1 MRGPVVSVALG
12 VVLALVS
19 SASAAAQA
27 TACDPFTAPSFR
39 GEVPTAQQV
48 LGINLGDR
56 DVTTAESDR
65 YLLAVDA
72 ASPRVTSGVA
82 ATSVQGRP
90 LRYAI
95 AGRPERVTS
104 AGLEAVRASAAK
116 LMDPRTS
123 ASQAAQIAAA
133 NPAIL
138 WIAANVHGGEESGTD
153 ASLRVLYELADRSD
167 CAAQRILDQ
176 AVVVILPI
184 QNPDGREADTR
195 RNAYGFDMNRDW
207 FARSQ
212 PETDGK
218 VELLRRYPGVLFI
231 DAHEMGSET
240 YFFPPNADPV
250 YHDIADPAVDWI
262 NDIYGAAMQ
271 DEFDERGI
279 PYFNYDTYDL
289 FYAGY
294 GDTVPANGFG
304 AAGMT
309 FEKAN
314 GDPAPQRVSEQY
326 LTQWTSLSAAAINK
340 EKILRE
346 WHGSWVEAVRQG
358 EAGQLEPNRTYEP
371 GVPVS
376 QPVPDRT
383 VRHYFLRAD
392 DPDKAREVQGLVRRL
407 QRMDVEV
414 RRLSAPL
421 SVPDFR
427 AYGRAPAATTLPT
440 GTYWIPMAQR
450 QKHWI
455 QAMLNESTYTPV
467 GYAYDIVGWSSPL
480 LFNVAGGSSGAVLSP
495 RATVA
500 SAQAEPAPPALPS
513 KRPSIAIYSMSPQFS
528 RGIESSGWLR
538 WLLDRWGVEYRDV
551 SATDIATGGLNG
563 AEVLLVPDGYAL
575 KDPSVPSDPYG
586 YKDLGP
592 KGRGNLKAWVQ
603 NGGRYVGWLDGGVL
617 ASALGISGTVYGDGG
632 DAGVSTPG
640 SLFRVR
646 VNDGSPLA
654 AGVGPFAWT
663 LDDARYVLSSGAGA
677 TIPLRYPDASSSDFF
692 VSGQADGAAALGGRP
707 AATDE
712 RVGSGR
718 VVAFGFDPNFRA
730 FADGTEKI
738 LRNAVFGADP
748 ATARATAAR
757 VRTAS
762 TRRAV
767 RSTRRLT
774 VAKDPLRLVVRARGA
789 RKAKRVLARFD
800 ASYRVLRARKR
811 VQFVIDN
818 PGGAQGD
825 EHPYARELGVA
836 LRAAKVPVVMLRV
849 P

>member
-1 MRGPVVSVALG
+1 MRILIGA
-12 VVLALVS
+12 VLATLVL
-19 SASAAAQA
+19 ASPAAAQQ
-27 TACDPFTAPSFR
+27 TACDPFTEPTFA
-39 GEVPTAQQV
+39 GQVPTAQQAI
-48 LGINLGDR
+48 GINLGDR
-56 DVTTAESDR
+56 DVTSAESDR
-65 YLLAVDA
+65 YLLAIDG
-72 ASPRVTSGVA
+72 ASSRVTSGVA

-90 LRYAI
+90 LRYAVV
-95 AGRPERVTS
+95 GRPERVTS
-104 AGLEAVRASAAK
+104 AGLAAVRASAAK

-123 ASQAAQIAAA
+123 TRDAARIAAA
-133 NPAIL
+133 DPAIL
-138 WIAANVHGGEESGTD
+138 WIAGNVHGGEESGTD

-167 CAAQRILDQ
+167 CAAQRILDR
-176 AVVVILPI
+176 AVVMILPT

-195 RNAYGFDMNRDW
+195 RNSYGFDMNRDW
-207 FARSQ
+207 FARTQ

-218 VELLRRYPGVLFI
+218 LELLRRYPGVLFI
-231 DAHEMGSET
+231 DAHEFGGT
-240 YFFPPNADPV
+240 DDYFFPPNADPV

-262 NDIYGAAMQ
+262 NDVYGAAMQ

-294 GDTVPANGFG
+294 GDTVPATGFG

-314 GDPAPQRVSEQY
+314 GDPASQRVFEQY

-340 EKILRE
+340 ERILRE

-358 EAGQLEPNRTYEP
+358 EAGELEPNRTYEP

-376 QPVPDRT
+376 QPVPDRK

-392 DPDKAREVQGLVRRL
+392 DPAKVREVQALVRRL

-414 RRLSAPL
+414 RRLTAPL
-421 SVPDFR
+421 AVPDFR
-427 AYGRAPAATTLPT
+427 AYGRAAAATTLPA

-450 QKHWI
+450 QKHWV
-455 QAMLNESTYTPV
+455 QSMLNESTYTPV
-467 GYAYDIVGWSSPL
+467 GYAYDIVGWSNPL
-480 LFNVAGGSSGAVLSP
+480 LFNVDGGSSGAVLSP
-495 RATVA
+495 RSTVA
-500 SAQAEPAPPALPS
+500 GAQPEPAPPAFPS
-513 KRPSIAIYSMSPQFS
+513 RRPSVAIYSMSPQFS

-538 WLLDRWGVEYRDV
+538 WLLDRWGVAYRDV
-551 SATDIATGGLNG
+551 SATDIAEG
-563 AEVLLVPDGYAL
+563 ALAGVEVLLVPDGYAL
-575 KDPSVPSDPYG
+575 KDPSFPSDPYG

-592 KGRGNLKAWVQ
+592 KGRDNLRAFVQ
-603 NGGRYVGWLDGGVL
+603 DGGRYVGWLDGVVL

-654 AGVGPFAWT
+654 AGVGPFAWV
-663 LDDARYVLSSGAGA
+663 LDDARYVLASGAGA
-677 TIPLRYPDASSSDFF
+677 GVPLRYPDAGSSDFF

-712 RVGSGR
+712 RVGRGR

-730 FADGTEKI
+730 FADGTEKL

-748 ATARATAAR
+748 AVARAAAAR
-757 VRTAS
+757 RAA

-767 RSTRRLT
+767 RATRRLT
-774 VAKDPLRLVVRARGA
+774 VAKDPLRLVVRARGVRA
-789 RKAKRVLARFD
+789 AKRVLARFG
-800 ASYRVLRARKR
+800 ATYRVQRARGR
-811 VQFVIDN
+811 VQFVVSN
-818 PGGAQGD
+818 PGAAQGD
-825 EHPYARELGVA
+825 EHPYARRLGVA
-836 LRAAKVPVVMLRV
+836 LRAAKVPVVMYRV

>member
-1 MRGPVVSVALG
+1 M
-12 VVLALVS
+12 
-19 SASAAAQA
+19 
-27 TACDPFTAPSFR
+27 
-39 GEVPTAQQV
+39 
-48 LGINLGDR
+48 
-56 DVTTAESDR
+56 
-65 YLLAVDA
+65 
-72 ASPRVTSGVA
+72 
-82 ATSVQGRP
+82 
-90 LRYAI
+90 
-95 AGRPERVTS
+95 
-104 AGLEAVRASAAK
+104 
-116 LMDPRTS
+116 
-123 ASQAAQIAAA
+123 
-133 NPAIL
+133 
-138 WIAANVHGGEESGTD
+138 
-153 ASLRVLYELADRSD
+153 
-167 CAAQRILDQ
+167 
-176 AVVVILPI
+176 
-184 QNPDGREADTR
+184 
-195 RNAYGFDMNRDW
+195 
-207 FARSQ
+207 
-212 PETDGK
+212 
-218 VELLRRYPGVLFI
+218 
-231 DAHEMGSET
+231 
-240 YFFPPNADPV
+240 
-250 YHDIADPAVDWI
+250 
-262 NDIYGAAMQ
+262 
-271 DEFDERGI
+271 
-279 PYFNYDTYDL
+279 
-289 FYAGY
+289 
-294 GDTVPANGFG
+294 
-304 AAGMT
+304 
-309 FEKAN
+309 
-314 GDPAPQRVSEQY
+314 
-326 LTQWTSLSAAAINK
+326 
-340 EKILRE
+340 
-346 WHGSWVEAVRQG
+346 
-358 EAGQLEPNRTYEP
+358 
-371 GVPVS
+371 PVS

-421 SVPDFR
+421 SVPDYR
-427 AYGRAPAATTLPT
+427 AYGRAPAATTLPA
-440 GTYWIPMAQR
+440 GHLLDPDGAAPEALDPGDAQR
-450 QKHWI
+450 EHLHAGRLRLRHRRLEQP
-455 QAMLNESTYTPV
+455 APV
-467 GYAYDIVGWSSPL
+467 QRRGRL
-480 LFNVAGGSSGAVLSP
+480 LRRGALAEGDGRRP
-495 RATVA
+495 R
-500 SAQAEPAPPALPS
+500 QAEPAPPALPS

-528 RGIESSGWLR
+528 RGIESSGWLH
-538 WLLDRWGVEYRDV
+538 WLLDRWGVKYRDV
-551 SATDIATGGLNG
+551 SATDIAAGGLGG

-575 KDPSVPSDPYG
+575 KDPERAV
-586 YKDLGP
+586 GP
-592 KGRGNLKAWVQ
+592 LRLQGPRAEGPARNLKAWVQ

-677 TIPLRYPDASSSDFF
+677 TIPLRYPDAGSSDFF

-730 FADGTEKI
+730 FADGTEKL

-789 RKAKRVLARFD
+789 RKAKRMLARFD

>member
-1 MRGPVVSVALG
+1 M
-12 VVLALVS
+12 
-19 SASAAAQA
+19 
-27 TACDPFTAPSFR
+27 
-39 GEVPTAQQV
+39 PTAQQV

-72 ASPRVTSGVA
+72 ASSRVTSGVA

-95 AGRPERVTS
+95 VGRPERVTS
-104 AGLEAVRASAAK
+104 SGLDAVRASAAK

-123 ASQAAQIAAA
+123 DREADRIAASD
-133 NPAIL
+133 PAVL

-167 CAAQRILDQ
+167 CAAQRILDH

-207 FARSQ
+207 FARTQ

-218 VELLRRYPGVLFI
+218 VELLRRYPRVLFI
-231 DAHEMGSET
+231 DAHEMGARDATSSRPT
-240 YFFPPNADPV
+240 PTRSTTRSPTRPSTGSTTSTARRCRTT
-250 YHDIADPAVDWI
+250 
-262 NDIYGAAMQ
+262 
-271 DEFDERGI
+271 FDERGI

-314 GDPAPQRVSEQY
+314 GDPAPQRVFEQY

-340 EKILRE
+340 ERILRE

-392 DPDKAREVQGLVRRL
+392 DPDKAREVQALVAAAAADGRR
-407 QRMDVEV
+407 
-414 RRLSAPL
+414 
-421 SVPDFR
+421 
-427 AYGRAPAATTLPT
+427 GAPAVGAAERARLPRLRPRAGATTLPA

-480 LFNVAGGSSGAVLSP
+480 LFNVAGGSSGAVLAP
-495 RATVA
+495 RYTVA
-500 SAQAEPAPPALPS
+500 GAQAEPAPPALPGEAALD
-513 KRPSIAIYSMSPQFS
+513 RD
-528 RGIESSGWLR
+528 
-538 WLLDRWGVEYRDV
+538 LLDV
-551 SATDIATGGLNG
+551 
-563 AEVLLVPDGYAL
+563 
-575 KDPSVPSDPYG
+575 
-586 YKDLGP
+586 
-592 KGRGNLKAWVQ
+592 
-603 NGGRYVGWLDGGVL
+603 
-617 ASALGISGTVYGDGG
+617 
-632 DAGVSTPG
+632 
-640 SLFRVR
+640 
-646 VNDGSPLA
+646 A
-654 AGVGPFAWT
+654 A
-663 LDDARYVLSSGAGA
+663 
-677 TIPLRYPDASSSDFF
+677 
-692 VSGQADGAAALGGRP
+692 
-707 AATDE
+707 
-712 RVGSGR
+712 
-718 VVAFGFDPNFRA
+718 
-730 FADGTEKI
+730 
-738 LRNAVFGADP
+738 
-748 ATARATAAR
+748 
-757 VRTAS
+757 
-762 TRRAV
+762 
-767 RSTRRLT
+767 
-774 VAKDPLRLVVRARGA
+774 
-789 RKAKRVLARFD
+789 VLARD
-800 ASYRVLRARKR
+800 RVLGLAALAARSLGRRLPRRVGDRHRHRRPERARTSCSCPTATR
-811 VQFVIDN
+811 SRTRTSRRI
-818 PGGAQGD
+818 PTATRTSG
-825 EHPYARELGVA
+825 P
-836 LRAAKVPVVMLRV
+836 RAART
-849 P
+849 

>member
-1 MRGPVVSVALG
+1 MRGSILSLVLG
-12 VVLALVS
+12 AVLALIS
-19 SASAAAQA
+19 TASAAAQA
-27 TACDPFTAPSFR
+27 PACDPFTQPSFR

-48 LGINLGDR
+48 IGINLGDR
-56 DVTTAESDR
+56 DVTAAESDR
-65 YLLAVDA
+65 YLLAVDG
-72 ASPRVTSGVA
+72 ASSRVTSGVA

-90 LRYAI
+90 LRYAVV
-95 AGRPERVTS
+95 GRPERVTS
-104 AGLEAVRASAAK
+104 AGLDGVRASAAK
-116 LMDPRTS
+116 LMDPRTT
-123 ASQAAQIAAA
+123 ATQAAQIAAA
-133 NPAIL
+133 DPAIL
-138 WIAANVHGGEESGTD
+138 WIAGNVHGGEESGTD

-176 AVVVILPI
+176 AVVVILPT

-207 FARSQ
+207 FARTQ

-231 DAHEMGSET
+231 DAHEFGGT
-240 YFFPPNADPV
+240 DDYFFPPNADPV
-250 YHDIADPAVDWI
+250 YHDIADTAVDWI

-314 GDPAPQRVSEQY
+314 GDPAPRRVFEQY
-326 LTQWTSLSAAAINK
+326 VTQWTSLSAAAINK

-346 WHGSWVEAVRQG
+346 WHGSWVDAVRQG
-358 EAGQLEPNRTYEP
+358 EAGTLEPNRTYEP

-376 QPVPDRT
+376 QPVPDRR

-392 DPDKAREVQGLVRRL
+392 DPDKVREVQGLVRRL

-414 RRLSAPL
+414 RRLSQPL
-421 SVPDFR
+421 AVPDFR
-427 AYGRAPAATTLPT
+427 AYGRAPAATTLPA

-480 LFNVAGGSSGAVLSP
+480 LFNVAAGSSGAVLAP
-495 RATVA
+495 KATVA
-500 SAQAEPAPPALPS
+500 PAQAEPAPPALPS
-513 KRPSIAIYSMSPQFS
+513 KRPSIALYSMSPQFT

-538 WLLDRWGVEYRDV
+538 WLLDRWGVAYRDV
-551 SATDIATGGLNG
+551 TAEDIATGGLSG

-592 KGRGNLKAWVQ
+592 KGRANLKAWVQ
-603 NGGRYVGWLDGGVL
+603 DGGRYVGWLDGGVL

-654 AGVGPFAWT
+654 VGVGQFAWT

-677 TIPLRYPDASSSDFF
+677 SVPLRYPDAGSSDFF

-712 RVGSGR
+712 RVGRGR

-730 FADGTEKI
+730 FADGTEKL

-748 ATARATAAR
+748 ASARASAAR
-757 VRTAS
+757 APS
-762 TRRAV
+762 TRRAI
-767 RSTRRLT
+767 RATRRIT
-774 VAKDPLRLVVRARGA
+774 VAKDPLRLVVRARGE
-789 RKAKRVLARFD
+789 RKAKRVLARFGAD
-800 ASYRVLRARKR
+800 YRVLRARKR
-811 VQFVIDN
+811 VQFVVAN
-818 PGGAQGD
+818 PTGAQGD
-825 EHPYARELGVA
+825 EHPYARKLGVA
-836 LRAAKVPVVMLRV
+836 LRSAKVPVVMYRV

>member
-1 MRGPVVSVALG
+1 MRGPILSVALG
-12 VVLALVS
+12 AVLALVS
-19 SASAAAQA
+19 TAPAAAQA
-27 TACDPFTAPSFR
+27 TACDPFTSPSFR

-48 LGINLGDR
+48 LGITLGDR
-56 DVTTAESDR
+56 DVTVEESDR

-72 ASPRVTSGVA
+72 ASSRVTSGVA

-90 LRYAI
+90 LRYAVV
-95 AGRPERVTS
+95 GRPERVTS
-104 AGLEAVRASAAK
+104 SGLSAVRASAAK

-123 ASQAAQIAAA
+123 ARDAARIAASD
-133 NPAIL
+133 PAIL
-138 WIAANVHGGEESGTD
+138 WIAGNVHGGEESGTD
-153 ASLRVLYELADRSD
+153 ASLRVLHELADRSD
-167 CAAQRILDQ
+167 CAAQRILDA
-176 AVVVILPI
+176 AVVVILPV

-207 FARSQ
+207 FARTQ

-250 YHDIADPAVDWI
+250 YHEIADPAVDWI

-304 AAGMT
+304 SAGMT
-309 FEKAN
+309 FEKSN
-314 GDPAPQRVSEQY
+314 GDPAPQRVFEQY
-326 LTQWTSLSAAAINK
+326 VTQWTSLSAAAINK
-340 EKILRE
+340 ARILRE

-376 QPVPDRT
+376 QPVPDRS

-392 DPDKAREVQGLVRRL
+392 DPDKAREVQALVRRL

-414 RRLSAPL
+414 RRLTAPL
-421 SVPDFR
+421 AVPDFR
-427 AYGRAPAATTLPT
+427 AYGRAPAAATLPA
-440 GTYWIPMAQR
+440 GTYWIPLAQR

-455 QAMLNESTYTPV
+455 HAMLNESTYTPV

-495 RATVA
+495 KASVA
-500 SAQAEPAPPALPS
+500 AAQAEPAPPALPA
-513 KRPSIAIYSMSPQFS
+513 KRPSVAVYSMSPQFS
-528 RGIESSGWLR
+528 RGIESSGWLH
-538 WLLDRWGVEYRDV
+538 WLLDRWGVTYRDV
-551 SATDIATGGLNG
+551 SAVDIANGGLSG

-575 KDPSVPSDPYG
+575 KDPNVPSDPYG

-592 KGRGNLKAWVQ
+592 KGRENLKAWVQ

-632 DAGVSTPG
+632 DAGISTPG

-677 TIPLRYPDASSSDFF
+677 GIPLRYPDAGSSDFF

-712 RVGSGR
+712 RVGRGR

-730 FADGTEKI
+730 FADGTEKL

-748 ATARATAAR
+748 ATARASAVRTVAAR
-757 VRTAS
+757 
-762 TRRAV
+762 RAI

-789 RKAKRVLARFD
+789 RTAKRVLARFGAD
-800 ASYRVLRARKR
+800 YRVLRARKR
-811 VQFVIDN
+811 VQFVIAN
-818 PGGAQGD
+818 PAGAQGD
-825 EHPYARELGVA
+825 EHPYARRLGMA
-836 LRAAKVPVVMLRV
+836 LRTAKVPVVMYRV